1 MSLVNREVGARGR
14 RISFEMGGR
23 EVGRAYLY
31 VLYNDLHKEP
41 FGLME
46 DVYVDPSTRRASVGS
61 ALVTA
66 VIEEAKK
73 SGCYKLICT
82 SRHEKPE
89 VHRLY
94 ERLGFE
100 DHGKEFRMN
109 F

>member
-1 MSLVNREVGARGR
+1 MNLVNREVGARGR
-14 RISFEMGGR
+14 RISFERDGR

-41 FGLME
+41 FGFLE
-46 DVYVDPSTRRASVGS
+46 DVHVDPSTRGTGVGS
-61 ALVTA
+61 ALVKA
-66 VIEEAKK
+66 IIEEAKK

-82 SRHEKPE
+82 SRYSRPE
-89 VHRLY
+89 VHRWY